1 MKPLQLRFREEPGMG
16 YPFVLD
22 VSEEAKVQTEPR
34 EIKDKDTEEAVDNTT
49 PTVHNYTQLYTITI
63 LYTP

>member
-1 MKPLQLRFREEPGMG
+1 MG

-34 EIKDKDTEEAVDNTT
+34 EIKDKDNEGAVDNIT
-49 PTVHNYTQLYTITI
+49 PTVDNYTQLYTIYCTHHNVA
-63 LYTP
+63 TPDQALFFRV